1 MPLGARGAD
10 AGARSGDVA
19 GERTLGTDARDTPNC
34 G

>member
-1 MPLGARGAD
+1 MPLGAHGGGRTD
-10 AGARSGDVA
+10 T